1 MINYMVKTPPD
12 SAQEDKDLEEIFNR
26 LFEMAMR
33 CCEKYPSQMVAGT
46 YLAIAIRMYKT
57 VLAPEEFKLMMVT
70 VSETDVPPYKGPRL
84 H

>member
-1 MINYMVKTPPD
+1 MTTQPTKEEL
-12 SAQEDKDLEEIFNR
+12 EDKDLKEIFDR

-46 YLAIAIRMYKT
+46 YMAIAIRMYKT
-57 VLAPEEFKLMMVT
+57 VLAPDEFERMMET
-70 VSETDVPPYKGPRL
+70 VSESDVEAYKGPRL

>member
-1 MINYMVKTPPD
+1 MTKKSTND
-12 SAQEDKDLEEIFNR
+12 ESEDKDLKEIFDR

-46 YLAIAIRMYKT
+46 YMAIAIRMYKT
-57 VLAPEEFKLMMVT
+57 VLAPEEFKMMMET
-70 VSETDVPPYKGPRL
+70 VSESDVEAYKGPSV

>member
-1 MINYMVKTPPD
+1 MTVKKVD
-12 SAQEDKDLEEIFNR
+12 ISQEDKDLKEIFDR

-46 YLAIAIRMYKT
+46 YMAIAMRMYKT
-57 VLAPEEFKLMMVT
+57 VLAPEEFKLMMET
-70 VSETDVPPYKGPRL
+70 VSESDVEAYKGPRV

>member
-1 MINYMVKTPPD
+1 MTVKSTKE
-12 SAQEDKDLEEIFNR
+12 AQEDKDLAEVFDR

-46 YLAIAIRMYKT
+46 YMAIAIRMYKT
-57 VLAPEEFKLMMVT
+57 VLAPGEFKLMMET
-70 VSETDVPPYKGPRL
+70 VSESDVEPYKGPRV

>member
-1 MINYMVKTPPD
+1 MTVKKVD
-12 SAQEDKDLEEIFNR
+12 ISQEDKDLKEIFDR

-57 VLAPEEFKLMMVT
+57 VLAPEEFKLMMET
-70 VSETDVPPYKGPRL
+70 VSETDVESYKGPRL

>member
-1 MINYMVKTPPD
+1 MTVKPTKE
-12 SAQEDKDLEEIFNR
+12 AQEDKDLAEVFDR

-46 YLAIAIRMYKT
+46 YMAIAIRMYKT
-57 VLAPEEFKLMMVT
+57 VLAPEEFKLMMET
-70 VSETDVPPYKGPRL
+70 VSESDVEPYKGPRV

>member
-1 MINYMVKTPPD
+1 MTMKPTKEEL
-12 SAQEDKDLEEIFNR
+12 EDKDLEEIFDR

-46 YLAIAIRMYKT
+46 YMAIAIRMYKT
-57 VLAPEEFKLMMVT
+57 VLAPEEFKLMMET
-70 VSETDVPPYKGPRL
+70 VGEQDVKPYKGPRL

>member
-1 MINYMVKTPPD
+1 MSKTEVKTKE
-12 SAQEDKDLEEIFNR
+12 AQEDKDLAEVFDR

-46 YLAIAIRMYKT
+46 YMAIAIRMYKT
-57 VLAPEEFKLMMVT
+57 VLAPEEFKLMMET
-70 VSETDVPPYKGPRL
+70 VSETDVESYKGPRL

>member
-1 MINYMVKTPPD
+1 MTTKQTKEEL
-12 SAQEDKDLEEIFNR
+12 EDKDLAEVFDR

-46 YLAIAIRMYKT
+46 YMAIAIRMYKT
-57 VLAPEEFKLMMVT
+57 VLAPDEFERMMET
-70 VSETDVPPYKGPRL
+70 VGEQDVEPYKGPKV

>member
-1 MINYMVKTPPD
+1 MKKADI
-12 SAQEDKDLEEIFNR
+12 AQEDKDLKEIFDR

-57 VLAPEEFKLMMVT
+57 VLAPEEFKLMMET
-70 VSETDVPPYKGPRL
+70 VSESDVEAYKGPRV

>member
-1 MINYMVKTPPD
+1 MTTKQTKEEL
-12 SAQEDKDLEEIFNR
+12 EDKDLEEVFNR

-46 YLAIAIRMYKT
+46 YMAIAIRMYKT
-57 VLAPEEFKLMMVT
+57 VLAPDEFERMMET
-70 VSETDVPPYKGPRL
+70 VGEQHVEPYKGPRV

>member
-1 MINYMVKTPPD
+1 MTVKKVD
-12 SAQEDKDLEEIFNR
+12 ISQEDKDLEEIFNR

-57 VLAPEEFKLMMVT
+57 VLAPKEFKLMMET
-70 VSETDVPPYKGPRL
+70 ISETDVPPYEGPTV

>member
-1 MINYMVKTPPD
+1 MTMKSTKEEL
-12 SAQEDKDLEEIFNR
+12 EDKDLEEIFNR

-57 VLAPEEFKLMMVT
+57 VLAPDEFKIMMET
-70 VSETDVPPYKGPRL
+70 VGEQDVEPYKGPRV

>member
-1 MINYMVKTPPD
+1 MTTKQTKEEL
-12 SAQEDKDLEEIFNR
+12 EDKDLEEIFNR

-46 YLAIAIRMYKT
+46 YMAIAIRMYKT
-57 VLAPEEFKLMMVT
+57 VLAPDEFERMMET
-70 VSETDVPPYKGPRL
+70 VAETDASPYKGPRV

>member
-1 MINYMVKTPPD
+1 MTVKKVD
-12 SAQEDKDLEEIFNR
+12 ISQEDKDLEEIFNR

-46 YLAIAIRMYKT
+46 YMAIAIRMYKT
-57 VLAPEEFKLMMVT
+57 VLAPDEFERMMET
-70 VSETDVPPYKGPRL
+70 VGEQDVEPYKGPRV

>member
-1 MINYMVKTPPD
+1 MTVKPTKEEL
-12 SAQEDKDLEEIFNR
+12 EDKDLVEIFDR

-57 VLAPEEFKLMMVT
+57 VLAPEEYALMMKTISESDVT
-70 VSETDVPPYKGPRL
+70 PYKGPRL

>member
-1 MINYMVKTPPD
+1 MTTKQTKEEL
-12 SAQEDKDLEEIFNR
+12 EDKDLAEVFDR

-46 YLAIAIRMYKT
+46 YMAIAIRMYKT
-57 VLAPEEFKLMMVT
+57 VLAPDEFERMMET
-70 VSETDVPPYKGPRL
+70 VGEQDVEPYKGPRV

>member
-1 MINYMVKTPPD
+1 MTKKSTND
-12 SAQEDKDLEEIFNR
+12 ESEDKDLKEIFDR

-46 YLAIAIRMYKT
+46 YMAIAIRMYKT
-57 VLAPEEFKLMMVT
+57 VLAPEEFKLMMET
-70 VSETDVPPYKGPRL
+70 VSESDVEPYKGPRV

>member
-1 MINYMVKTPPD
+1 MTTQPTKED
-12 SAQEDKDLEEIFNR
+12 SEDKDLVEIFDR

-57 VLAPEEFKLMMVT
+57 VLAPEEYALMMKTISESDVT
-70 VSETDVPPYKGPRL
+70 PYKGPRL

>member
-1 MINYMVKTPPD
+1 MTVKPTKE
-12 SAQEDKDLEEIFNR
+12 AQEDKDLEEIFNR

-46 YLAIAIRMYKT
+46 YMAIAIRMYKT
-57 VLAPEEFKLMMVT
+57 VLSPDAFKIMMET
-70 VSETDVPPYKGPRL
+70 VSESDVEPYKGPRV

>member
-1 MINYMVKTPPD
+1 MTAKPTKE
-12 SAQEDKDLEEIFNR
+12 AQEDKDLAEVFDR

-46 YLAIAIRMYKT
+46 YMAIAIRMYKT
-57 VLAPEEFKLMMVT
+57 VLAPDDFERMMET
-70 VSETDVPPYKGPRL
+70 VAETDAQPYKGPRV

>member
-1 MINYMVKTPPD
+1 MTMKSTKEE
-12 SAQEDKDLEEIFNR
+12 SEDKDLQEIFDR

-57 VLAPEEFKLMMVT
+57 VLAPEEFKLMMET
-70 VSETDVPPYKGPRL
+70 VSETDVESYKGPRL

>member
-1 MINYMVKTPPD
+1 MTTKQTKEEL
-12 SAQEDKDLEEIFNR
+12 EDKDLAEVFDR

-57 VLAPEEFKLMMVT
+57 VLAPDEFKIMMET
-70 VSETDVPPYKGPRL
+70 VGEQDVEPYKGPRV

>member
-1 MINYMVKTPPD
+1 MTVKPTKEEL
-12 SAQEDKDLEEIFNR
+12 EDKDLKEIFDR

-46 YLAIAIRMYKT
+46 YMAIAIRMYKT
-57 VLAPEEFKLMMVT
+57 VLAPEEFKLMMET
-70 VSETDVPPYKGPRL
+70 VSEADVEAYKGPRV

>member
-1 MINYMVKTPPD
+1 MTAKPTKE
-12 SAQEDKDLEEIFNR
+12 AQEDKDLAEVFDR

-46 YLAIAIRMYKT
+46 YMAFAIRMYKT
-57 VLAPEEFKLMMVT
+57 VLAPDEFERMMET
-70 VSETDVPPYKGPRL
+70 VGEQDVGPYKGPRV

>member
-1 MINYMVKTPPD
+1 MTTKQTKEEL
-12 SAQEDKDLEEIFNR
+12 EDKDLAEVFDR

-46 YLAIAIRMYKT
+46 YMAIAIRMYKT
-57 VLAPEEFKLMMVT
+57 VLAPDEFERIMET
-70 VSETDVPPYKGPRL
+70 VGEQDVEPYKGPKV

>member
-1 MINYMVKTPPD
+1 MTMKSTKEE
-12 SAQEDKDLEEIFNR
+12 SEDKDLQEIFDR

-46 YLAIAIRMYKT
+46 YMAIAIRMYKT
-57 VLAPEEFKLMMVT
+57 VLAPEVFKLMMET
-70 VSETDVPPYKGPRL
+70 VGEQDVKPYKGPRL

>member
-1 MINYMVKTPPD
+1 MKMKKVDI
-12 SAQEDKDLEEIFNR
+12 AQEDKDLEEIFDR

-46 YLAIAIRMYKT
+46 YMAIAIRMYKT
-57 VLAPEEFKLMMVT
+57 VLAPEEFKLMMET
-70 VSETDVPPYKGPRL
+70 VSEADVEAYKGPRV

>member
-1 MINYMVKTPPD
+1 MTTKPTKE
-12 SAQEDKDLEEIFNR
+12 AQEDKDLAEVFDR

-46 YLAIAIRMYKT
+46 YMAIAIRMYKT
-57 VLAPEEFKLMMVT
+57 VLAPDEFERMMET
-70 VSETDVPPYKGPRL
+70 VAETDASPYKGPRV

>member
-1 MINYMVKTPPD
+1 MTTKQTKEEL
-12 SAQEDKDLEEIFNR
+12 EDKDLAEVFDR

-46 YLAIAIRMYKT
+46 YMAIAIRMYKT
-57 VLAPEEFKLMMVT
+57 VLAPDEFELMMET
-70 VSETDVPPYKGPRL
+70 VAETDASPYKGPRV

>member
-1 MINYMVKTPPD
+1 MTKKPTKEEL
-12 SAQEDKDLEEIFNR
+12 EDKDLAEVFDR

-46 YLAIAIRMYKT
+46 YMAIAIRMYKT
-57 VLAPEEFKLMMVT
+57 VLAPEEFKLMMET
-70 VSETDVPPYKGPRL
+70 VSESDGEPYKGPRV

>member
-1 MINYMVKTPPD
+1 MTTKQTKEEL
-12 SAQEDKDLEEIFNR
+12 EDKDLEEIFNR

-46 YLAIAIRMYKT
+46 YMAIAIRMYKT
-57 VLAPEEFKLMMVT
+57 VLATDEFERMMET
-70 VSETDVPPYKGPRL
+70 VGEQDVEPYKGPKV

>member
-1 MINYMVKTPPD
+1 MTAKPTKE
-12 SAQEDKDLEEIFNR
+12 AQEDKDLAEVFDR

-46 YLAIAIRMYKT
+46 YMAIAIRMYKT
-57 VLAPEEFKLMMVT
+57 VLAPDEFERMMET
-70 VSETDVPPYKGPRL
+70 VAETDAQPYKGPRV

>member
-1 MINYMVKTPPD
+1 MTTKQTKEEL
-12 SAQEDKDLEEIFNR
+12 EDKDLAEVFDR

-46 YLAIAIRMYKT
+46 YMAIAIRMYKT
-57 VLAPEEFKLMMVT
+57 VLAPEEFKLMMET
-70 VSETDVPPYKGPRL
+70 VSESDVEAYKGPRL